1 MPRKVQDII
10 PAEKRTIREVKAL
23 EKKPVISKRK
33 KVVEEDGEEAV
44 PLHKVR
50 DSKIELEIKP
60 KSKIEELSGVSISQA
75 ESVPQRRMPIT
86 PPSGEFERKKKN
98 IWKWPVITV
107 VAVLIVA
114 IIGYFASVYYSH
126 ATFTVVPKVVPVTIN
141 NNFVAQYQTSD
152 FPYDVITLK
161 RSATSTIPATNG
173 GVTNTKATGKVT
185 FYNYYG
191 SQSVRLI
198 AGTRLTNKNGLLY
211 RLNSTISIPGYTKS
225 NGTVIPGKISAT
237 ISADQS
243 GFQYNISDSEL
254 EGDFKVVAYNNST
267 KYTTIYAKPTA
278 PIVGG
283 YSGIK
288 KVIATSDMSS
298 TTAKLKSELSA
309 TLLSDLKS
317 SIPSGYIFYDKNYI
331 TTYSAPVVSGTD
343 PKTANVGMEGV
354 LTAIVF
360 PKSKL
365 VEGLAGGQAVSL
377 FSPFNFTSPGL
388 ESLDITITNLKDF
401 NLSKKTA
408 LVIKAK
414 GEMKIVGTVPVD
426 ELKKKL
432 SGSTLAESQNV
443 FKSYSAVIE
452 SGSGELAPPWANIPS
467 DLNKIKVVVEEP

>member
-10 PAEKRTIREVKAL
+10 PAERRTIREVKIP
-23 EKKPVISKRK
+23 EKKPILGRRK
-33 KVVEEDGEEAV
+33 KVVEEDDEESV
-44 PLHKVR
+44 PLHKI
-50 DSKIELEIKP
+50 KEIKNDTEIRP
-60 KSKIEELSGVSISQA
+60 KSKIEEFSRASSIA
-75 ESVPQRRMPIT
+75 ESVPSRRMPIT
-86 PPSGEFERKKKN
+86 PPSIDFEKKKKN
-98 IWKWPVITV
+98 IWKWPVITIT
-107 VAVLIVA
+107 AVLIVVVL
-114 IIGYFASVYYSH
+114 GYFASIYYSH
-126 ATFTVVPKVVPVTIN
+126 ATFTVVPKVVPVIIN
-141 NNFVAQYQTSD
+141 NNYVAQYQASD

-161 RSATSTIPATNG
+161 RSATTTVSATNG
-173 GVTNTKATGKVT
+173 GVTNTKATGKVN

-211 RLNSTISIPGYTKS
+211 RLNNTIVIPGYTKS
-225 NGTVIPGKISAT
+225 GGSVVPGKISAN
-237 ISADQS
+237 ISADQP
-243 GFQYNISDSEL
+243 GFQYNISESEL
-254 EGDFKVVAYNNST
+254 DSDFKIVAYNNSA
-267 KYTTIYAKPTA
+267 KYSTIYAKPST
-278 PIVGG
+278 PIIGG

-288 KVIATSDMSS
+288 KVISTSEMSS
-298 TTAKLKSELSA
+298 TTAKLKNDISSSLMA
-309 TLLSDLKS
+309 DLRS
-317 SIPSGYIFYDKNYI
+317 SIPSGYIFYGKNYI
-331 TTYSAPVVSGTD
+331 TSYSSPVVSGTD
-343 PKTANVGMEGV
+343 PKKANVSMEGV

-365 VEGLAGGQAVSL
+365 IEGLAGGQAVSI
-377 FSPFNFTSPGL
+377 FSPFNFTAPGL
-388 ESLDITITNLKDF
+388 ESLDINITNLKDL

-432 SGSTLAESQNV
+432 SGSTLAESQNI